1 MQDLSIGTE
10 TYRLIAAARGGR
22 WMAYAVRVASG
33 DRFGME
39 LNGPTET
46 DVVTRLTAWLE
57 WQSEHAAALA
67 ALQSAEQS
75 FHRTIAGSAFINA
88 NEEPTVMEVQ
98 RESLNH
104 VEAARVRLDEVRARQ
119 PV

>member
-1 MQDLSIGTE
+1 
-10 TYRLIAAARGGR
+10 
-22 WMAYAVRVASG
+22 
-33 DRFGME
+33 ME

-75 FHRTIAGSAFINA
+75 FHRTIAGSAFVNA
-88 NEEPTVMEVQ
+88 NEGPTVMELQ
-98 RESLNH
+98 KESKKSLDH